1 MSTIRQVMEP
11 KPITVRPESTIKE
24 ALEVLIDKKI
34 SGLPVTDADGVI
46 LGILSEK
53 DLLKVFYEPYARTVG
68 SVMTRAPTR
77 VSVDAPLVDVFDC
90 LMAEDFRRV
99 LIHDDGKLVGLISR
113 ADLMPVILDALV
125 ERTS

>member
-11 KPITVRPESTIKE
+11 EPITVRPESTIRE
-24 ALEVLIDKKI
+24 ALEILIENKI
-34 SGLPVTDADGVI
+34 SGLPVVDADRVI

-53 DLLKVFYEPYARTVG
+53 DLLRVFYEPHARTVG
-68 SVMTRAPTR
+68 SVMTPAPTR
-77 VSVDAPLVDVFDC
+77 IAVDAPLVDVFDC

-99 LIHDDGKLVGLISR
+99 LIHEDGKLVGLISR

-125 ERTS
+125 ERAG